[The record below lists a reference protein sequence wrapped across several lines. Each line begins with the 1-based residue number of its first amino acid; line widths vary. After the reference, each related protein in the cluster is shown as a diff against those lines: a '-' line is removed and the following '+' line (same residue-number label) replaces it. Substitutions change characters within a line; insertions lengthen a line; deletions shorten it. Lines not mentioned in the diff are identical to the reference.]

1 MPELPEV
8 ETIRRGLE
16 KNLVG
21 KTISNLEVLS
31 PKSFIGDPK
40 LVKGKKIISV
50 SRLGKQLSIYLSGNY
65 LLLIHLKMTGQLI
78 FVPPFSKGVR
88 GILFPNKYTRL
99 VISFIDKS
107 NLYFN
112 DLRKFGW
119 IRLIKTNELPS
130 LQKNIGV
137 DLLDKKFT
145 LKYFSS
151 VLKNSKKPI
160 KTVLLDQSHFTGIG
174 NIYAN
179 ESLFLA
185 KIYPLKPANEI
196 SPLKTKNLYLAILK
210 VIKESIKHGGSTA
223 KDKGYLQSSGEAG
236 THQNYFQVYQRE
248 GKPCFICHTPI
259 KRIKTSGRSTF
270 FCPHCQKSN

>member
-16 KNLVG
+16 NNLIG
-21 KTISNLEVLS
+21 KTFSNLKILS
-31 PKSFIGDPK
+31 PKSFVGDPK
-40 LVKGKKIISV
+40 ILIGKKIISL
-50 SRLGKQLSIYLSGNY
+50 SRIGKQISIHLSNNY

-78 FVPPFSKGVR
+78 FVPPFSKGAR

-99 VISFIDKS
+99 VISFSDKS

-119 IRLIKTNELPS
+119 IRLIKADELS
-130 LQKNIGV
+130 DLQKNIGI

-145 LKYFSS
+145 LNYLSS
-151 VLKNSKKPI
+151 ILKNSKKPI
-160 KTVLLDQSHFTGIG
+160 KTVLLDQSKFTGIG

-179 ESLFLA
+179 EVLFLA
-185 KIYPLKPANEI
+185 KIHPLKPASEI
-196 SPLKTKNLYLAILK
+196 SPLKTKNLYFAILK
-210 VIKESIKHGGSTA
+210 VIRESIKHGGSTA

-236 THQNYFQVYQRE
+236 TYQNYFQVYQKE
-248 GKPCFICHTPI
+248 KQPCPVCKTPI
-259 KRIKTSGRSTF
+259 KRVKTSGRSTF
-270 FCPHCQKSN
+270 FCPKCQK